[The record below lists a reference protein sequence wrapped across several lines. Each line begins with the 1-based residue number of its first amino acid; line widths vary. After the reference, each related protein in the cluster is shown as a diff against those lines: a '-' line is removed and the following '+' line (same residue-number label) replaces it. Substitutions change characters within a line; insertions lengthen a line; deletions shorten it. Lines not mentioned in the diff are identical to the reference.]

1 MGYNQDKE
9 SWKLKVVFLKDV
21 SPAGKVGE
29 IKEVADGYGRNYLL
43 PRKLAA
49 LAKPSALKAL
59 EAQIKKEI
67 ENQNQLDAELREL
80 AQQLEGL
87 SISLKAKV
95 VEEERLYGSIRDND
109 IVAEINSL
117 TGIDIEKRKIELGE
131 PIHQLGEYEIT
142 VRLSR
147 DLAPKIKVIVAAE
160 E

>member
-1 MGYNQDKE
+1 MKII
-9 SWKLKVVFLKDV
+9 FLKDV
-21 SPAGKVGE
+21 PPTGKVGE
-29 IKEVADGYGRNYLL
+29 IKEVADGYGRNFLL

-59 EAQIKKEI
+59 EVEIKKEI
-67 ENQNQLDAELREL
+67 ENQKRLDAELRDL

-87 SISLKAKV
+87 SISLKARV

-109 IVAEINSL
+109 IAAEINRL
-117 TGIDIEKRKIELGE
+117 IGFDVDRRKIEIKE
-131 PIHQLGEYEIT
+131 PIQQVGEYEVT
-142 VRLSR
+142 VRLNK

>member
-1 MGYNQDKE
+1 M
-9 SWKLKVVFLKDV
+9 KVVFLKDV
-21 SPAGKVGE
+21 PPAGKVGE
-29 IKEVADGYGRNYLL
+29 IKEVADGYGRNFLL

-49 LAKPSALKAL
+49 LAKPSALKTL
-59 EAQIKKEI
+59 ESQIKKEI
-67 ENQNQLDAELREL
+67 ENQKRLDAELFDL

-87 SISLKAKV
+87 SISLSARV

-109 IVAEINSL
+109 IAAEINSL
-117 TGIDIEKRKIELGE
+117 TGIDIDRRKIELEE
-131 PIHQLGEYEIT
+131 PIHQVGEYELT